1 MDYFTIAAFS
11 VSPQKG
17 LFYLDSSFR
26 PVPLEQHFLGIRG
39 KPGTALC
46 RRNFD
51 RVVFEKVS
59 QLVAEGHQVMVFV
72 HARKETVKSALTLR
86 EMAVADGN
94 IDDFSCQDHPQ
105 WALYRRRVG
114 ESKNVEMKRLFDSG
128 FGIHHAGML
137 RSDRTLTEEL
147 FQDRV
152 IKVCRSISSNLR
164 YIYHVFIYH
173 RYFVVLRPLH
183 GASTCPLTPVCSMS
197 TLAVGVSLEHI
208 VAVIIKGT
216 QVYDSSRGAFVDLS
230 VLDVLQI
237 FGRAGRPGLESSGTG
252 YICTTEDKLTHYLD
266 SVLSQ
271 VRDPLQR
278 LYLKLTGVRYPSSHS
293 ENVQII
299 ILFPLVLTH
308 QF

>member
-1 MDYFTIAAFS
+1 MLTCPQVETSQTIIRIVGLSATLPNYIDVAEFLRWVSPCPTRLDYLTSVAFS

-17 LFYLDSSFR
+17 LFYLDLSFR

-39 KPGTALC
+39 KPGTILC

-72 HARKETVKSALTLR
+72 HARKETVKSALTLM

-105 WALYRRRVG
+105 WALYRRRIG

-152 IKVCRSISSNLR
+152 IKVCHL
-164 YIYHVFIYH
+164 FQ
-173 RYFVVLRPLH
+173 
-183 GASTCPLTPVCSMS
+183 
-197 TLAVGVSLEHI
+197 LAV
-208 VAVIIKGT
+208 
-216 QVYDSSRGAFVDLS
+216 
-230 VLDVLQI
+230 
-237 FGRAGRPGLESSGTG
+237 
-252 YICTTEDKLTHYLD
+252 YL
-266 SVLSQ
+266 
-271 VRDPLQR
+271 
-278 LYLKLTGVRYPSSHS
+278 
-293 ENVQII
+293 
-299 ILFPLVLTH
+299 
-308 QF
+308 